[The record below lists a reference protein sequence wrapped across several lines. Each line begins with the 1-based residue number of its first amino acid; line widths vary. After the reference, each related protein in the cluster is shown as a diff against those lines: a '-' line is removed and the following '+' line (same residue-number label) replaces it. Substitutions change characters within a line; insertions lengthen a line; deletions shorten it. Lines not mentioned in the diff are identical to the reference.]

1 MLKMFYIYRRKQNMY
16 IVSQR
21 VLMQQ
26 LQVDEYLNEYSVL
39 YKYDLFWCL
48 SWESEGK
55 YSPGDSGVASHAL
68 VYIKLFVLKGG
79 APFAENSGFISRE
92 ISGFA

>member
-39 YKYDLFWCL
+39 YKYDLFGACP
-48 SWESEGK
+48 GK
-55 YSPGDSGVASHAL
+55 VRGNIHPVIQELQAT
-68 VYIKLFVLKGG
+68 
-79 APFAENSGFISRE
+79 R
-92 ISGFA
+92 

>member
-26 LQVDEYLNEYSVL
+26 PSGQIFERIFSVIQVRLV
-39 YKYDLFWCL
+39 WCL